1 MTMHDTRILERCHA
15 DAIKRMGDA
24 ASTIADTV
32 LEGHRPTAE
41 MVDDYRE
48 TKRAVEASRRDVENC
63 LQFELREIEGT

>member
-1 MTMHDTRILERCHA
+1 MTMHDIRILERCHA

-24 ASTIADTV
+24 ASAIADTV

-48 TKRAVEASRRDVENC
+48 TKRAVDASRRDIEYC
-63 LQFELREIEGT
+63 LQLELAEIEGT

>member
-1 MTMHDTRILERCHA
+1 MTMHDIRILERCHA

-24 ASTIADTV
+24 ASAIADTV

-48 TKRAVEASRRDVENC
+48 AKRSVEASRRDVENC
-63 LQFELREIEGT
+63 LQFELQEIEGT